1 MLRFFRHIRKTLI
14 MPDNV
19 RKYLIYAIG
28 EILLVVIG
36 ILIALQVNNWNEEK
50 KEKRSEI
57 QLLTEVVGNM
67 ETDLKNLDLK
77 INETKRFL
85 KSNKAVLNHLKTG
98 GELTDSLRYHYA
110 WIYGHG
116 NFQPNLIAFENLKSI
131 GIDII
136 KNDDLRVAI
145 SELYGFKYYFF
156 VEDRRQVVRN
166 NQEILSNELLE
177 HRLIITPYL
186 KAEPINFSSLRKD
199 VEFQNAINSYI
210 FVLTWTIDRYQEG
223 QKEIVVVKDMVKK
236 YLNTLN

>member
-1 MLRFFRHIRKTLI
+1 MLRFFRNIRQKLI
-14 MPDNV
+14 EQENV
-19 RKYLIYAIG
+19 RKYLLYAIG
-28 EILLVVIG
+28 EIFLVVIG
-36 ILIALQVNNWNEEK
+36 ILIALQVNNWNQEK

-85 KSNKAVLNHLKTG
+85 KSNEAVLNHLKTG

-110 WIYGHG
+110 WLYGHG
-116 NFQPNLIAFENLKSI
+116 NFQPSLIAFENLKSI

-136 KNDDLRVAI
+136 KNDDVRVAI

-156 VEDRRQVVRN
+156 VEDRREVVSSI
-166 NQEILSNELLE
+166 QETLSNELLA
-177 HRLIITPYL
+177 HRRIITSYL
-186 KAEPINFSSLRKD
+186 EAEPINFTSLRKD
-199 VEFQNAINSYI
+199 VEFQNAINTYI
-210 FVLTWTIDRYQEG
+210 FVLKWTINRYQEG
-223 QKEIVVVKDMVKK
+223 QKEIELVKDMVND